1 MTTVV
6 GVKFRQSNKIYSFAP
21 GNWKLDIND
30 KVIVETVRGTEMGTV
45 ASGITEVDES
55 AIVAPLKEIV
65 RKATADDLAK
75 AEESKNKECEAFS
88 ICEKKIQEHKLSMK
102 LVGVE
107 AAFDMSKILFYFTA
121 DGRVDF
127 RDLVKDLASTFRTR
141 IELRQIGVRD
151 EAKLLGGIGICGR
164 PFCCKTFLNEFQTVS
179 IKMAKDQAMSL
190 NPLKISG
197 VCGRLMCCL
206 KYEHEVYTDLIKK
219 TPGIGAIVQ
228 TADGK
233 GEVIDVSM
241 LKGMLRVKLD
251 KGEEIDIRQYN
262 AQDVTVLKKSSRYKV
277 LPDVENDSLDINE
290 LTKLEDN

>member
-1 MTTVV
+1 MITVV
-6 GVKFRQSNKIYSFAP
+6 GVKFRHSNKIYSFAP
-21 GNWKLDIND
+21 GDWELNIND

-45 ASGITEVDES
+45 ASPVARVNQSDV
-55 AIVAPLKEIV
+55 VAPLKEII
-65 RKATADDLAK
+65 RKATQVDLAK
-75 AEESKNKECEAFS
+75 AEESKSKESEAFA
-88 ICEKKIQEHKLSMK
+88 ICEKKIADHKLAMK

-107 AAFDMSKILFYFTA
+107 ATFDMSKIIFYFTA

-127 RDLVKDLASTFRTR
+127 RELVKDLASTFRTR

-164 PFCCKTFLNEFQTVS
+164 PFCCTSYLNEFQTVS
-179 IKMAKDQAMSL
+179 IKMAKDQAISL

-233 GEVIDVSM
+233 GEVIDVNM
-241 LKGMLRVKLD
+241 LKGELKVKLD

-262 AQDVTVLKKSSRYKV
+262 AQDVTVLKKSSKYKV
-277 LPDVENDSLDINE
+277 LPDEEAAQDINE

>member
-1 MTTVV
+1 MITVV

-21 GNWKLDIND
+21 GDWELNIGD
-30 KVIVETVRGTEMGTV
+30 KVVVETVRGIEMGTV
-45 ASGITEVDES
+45 AAEIAEVEES
-55 AIVAPLKEIV
+55 KIFAPLKEIV
-65 RKATADDLAK
+65 RKATQEDLDE
-75 AEESKNKECEAFS
+75 AELSKSKEAEAFE
-88 ICEKKIQEHKLSMK
+88 ICEKKIQEHNINMK

-127 RDLVKDLASTFRTR
+127 RELVKDLAGTFRTR

-151 EAKLLGGIGICGR
+151 EAKLLGGLGICGR
-164 PFCCKTFLNEFQTVS
+164 AFCCTTFLNEFQTVS

-206 KYEHEVYTDLIKK
+206 KYEHEVYTDLIRK

-233 GEVIDVSM
+233 GEVIYVGL
-241 LKGMLRVKLD
+241 LKGQLRVKLD
-251 KGEEIDIRQYN
+251 KGEEIDIRMYDV
-262 AQDVTVLKKSSRYKV
+262 QDVTVIKKSSRFKV
-277 LPDVENDSLDINE
+277 LPDIEDEVVDPSE
-290 LTKLEDN
+290 LNKLESD

>member
-1 MTTVV
+1 MITVV
-6 GVKFRQSNKIYSFAP
+6 GIKFRQSNKIYSFAP

-45 ASGITEVDES
+45 ATAIAEVEES

-65 RKATADDLAK
+65 RKATPEDLAK
-75 AEESKNKECEAFS
+75 AEESKSKECEAFS
-88 ICEKKIQEHKLSMK
+88 ICEKKILEHKIAMK

-127 RDLVKDLASTFRTR
+127 RELVKDLASTFRTR

-206 KYEHEVYTDLIKK
+206 KNEHEVIY
-219 TPGIGAIVQ
+219 
-228 TADGK
+228 
-233 GEVIDVSM
+233 
-241 LKGMLRVKLD
+241 
-251 KGEEIDIRQYN
+251 
-262 AQDVTVLKKSSRYKV
+262 
-277 LPDVENDSLDINE
+277 
-290 LTKLEDN
+290 

>member
-1 MTTVV
+1 MITVV

-21 GNWKLDIND
+21 GDWELNIGD
-30 KVIVETVRGTEMGTV
+30 KVVVETVRGIEMGTV
-45 ASGITEVDES
+45 AAEIAEVEES
-55 AIVAPLKEIV
+55 KIFAPLKEIV
-65 RKATADDLAK
+65 RKATKEDLDE
-75 AEESKNKECEAFS
+75 AELSKSKEAEAFE
-88 ICEKKIQEHKLSMK
+88 ICEKKILEHNINMK

-127 RDLVKDLASTFRTR
+127 RELVKDLAGTFRTR

-151 EAKLLGGIGICGR
+151 EAKLLGGLGICGR
-164 PFCCKTFLNEFQTVS
+164 AFCCTTFLNEFQTVS

-206 KYEHEVYTDLIKK
+206 KYEHEVYTDLIRK
-219 TPGIGAIVQ
+219 TPGIGAIVE

-233 GEVIDVSM
+233 GEVIYVGL
-241 LKGMLRVKLD
+241 LKGQLRVKLD
-251 KGEEIDIRQYN
+251 KGEEIDIRMYDV
-262 AQDVTVLKKSSRYKV
+262 QDVTVIKKSSRFKV
-277 LPDVENDSLDINE
+277 LPDIEDEVVDPSE
-290 LTKLEDN
+290 LNKLESD

>member
-45 ASGITEVDES
+45 ASPITEVEES
-55 AIVAPLKEIV
+55 DIVAPLKEIV
-65 RKATADDLAK
+65 RKATSEDLVK
-75 AEESKNKECEAFS
+75 AEESKNKECEAFG
-88 ICEKKIQEHKLSMK
+88 ICEKKILEHKIDMK

-127 RDLVKDLASTFRTR
+127 RELVKDLASTFRTR

-164 PFCCKTFLNEFQTVS
+164 AFCCKTFLNEFQTVS